1 MPGLVEAGHG
11 RYGEV
16 EGPFAATGRI
26 SPMAAALAA
35 GGDDLLVRKSG
46 AYGLESAGQ
55 ERLPR
60 RRRKEGRKDPE
71 TGRRLGSHRS
81 AADLWTIHAIGGV
94 DGGRALAEAEKR
106 SSSEDVFS
114 SPRMLHGGDGT
125 ERFATSTS
133 DGGRIKCKG
142 GSRRD
147 GGANVGGGKSGKGG
161 KGGNGATSE
170 SLTLFGLFW
179 GGGDKREKS
188 MKERKGREA
197 AAGRV
202 EQVSRGVVAR
212 QVRGRG
218 RGERKEDADAAEGVW
233 GAVECARARVCV

>member
-1 MPGLVEAGHG
+1 M
-11 RYGEV
+11 
-16 EGPFAATGRI
+16 
-26 SPMAAALAA
+26 
-35 GGDDLLVRKSG
+35 
-46 AYGLESAGQ
+46 
-55 ERLPR
+55 
-60 RRRKEGRKDPE
+60 
-71 TGRRLGSHRS
+71 
-81 AADLWTIHAIGGV
+81 
-94 DGGRALAEAEKR
+94 AEAEKR

-147 GGANVGGGKSGKGG
+147 GGANVGGGKRGKGG

-202 EQVSRGVVAR
+202 AVQRYGRRTRSSARPNPTGLYSTAVRWGVAR
-212 QVRGRG
+212 VEV
-218 RGERKEDADAAEGVW
+218 ERQRQGSLYPH
-233 GAVECARARVCV
+233 